1 MTGNGNGHASVV
13 ASLAEGRGGVY
24 RALAT
29 LYLEPPSAE
38 LVCGLLSLSKW
49 SEMVEL
55 LDGPA
60 VACLRRYAS
69 GFHGDISDLQQEFQ
83 ELFLVPLGRYVTPYE
98 SVYRDERIIGEA
110 RVRGLLMGPSTLAV
124 ISEYREGGAHVP
136 SDFAELPDH
145 IGVEL
150 TFIAFLCG
158 REQEAWQEG
167 DPTRAQQTLER
178 EQHFLEGHLL
188 QWVPALSRRTAEN
201 ATSDFYRGIGLLTEE
216 FIRADA
222 AMLVRVC
229 GERRCFTSTE
239 LPA

>member
-1 MTGNGNGHASVV
+1 MTSNGNGHASVV

-24 RALAT
+24 CALAT
-29 LYLEPPSAE
+29 LYLEPPAAE
-38 LVCGLLSLSKW
+38 LVCGLLDLSNR
-49 SEMVEL
+49 SEMAEL

-69 GFHGDISDLQQEFQ
+69 GFQGDISDLQQEFQ

-98 SVYRDERIIGEA
+98 AVYRDERVVGEA

-136 SDFAELPDH
+136 PDCVELPDH

-150 TFIAFLCG
+150 SFMAFLCA

-167 DPTRAQQTLER
+167 DQTRARQTLER
-178 EQHFLEGHLL
+178 ERHFLEGHLL
-188 QWVPALSRRTAEN
+188 QWVPALSRRIAEN

-222 AMLVRVC
+222 ATLVRVC
-229 GERRCFTSTE
+229 GERRCFTSAE
-239 LPA
+239 LTA